1 MARRLITP
9 IQKLRVV
16 SAADINCPFHDP
28 MKAGSS
34 GVEICMKPNAQ
45 LAASKKKT
53 KQNGAL
59 CSGGRVYFYIGVYY
73 GIGFKACQLT
83 AKYTQLH
90 THFYPKL
97 N

>member
-1 MARRLITP
+1 MGFSSRGSTPDTP

-45 LAASKKKT
+45 LAASKKK
-53 KQNGAL
+53 
-59 CSGGRVYFYIGVYY
+59 
-73 GIGFKACQLT
+73 
-83 AKYTQLH
+83 
-90 THFYPKL
+90 L
-97 N
+97 NKMARFVQEDESIFI